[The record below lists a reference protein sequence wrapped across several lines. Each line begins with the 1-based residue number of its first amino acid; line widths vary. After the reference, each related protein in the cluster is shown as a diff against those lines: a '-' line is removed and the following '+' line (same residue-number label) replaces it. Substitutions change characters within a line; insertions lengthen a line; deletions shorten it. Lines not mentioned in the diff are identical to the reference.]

1 MILTCPDCATRYFV
15 DDRRLGPLG
24 RTVRCASCGSKWH
37 ADAEQAPLELTPEP
51 DEIAVRADEPLSF
64 KAVEPQD
71 LPAPELPKAFRAKAE
86 QRRRVRR
93 AAATGAVWTGLAF
106 GFAALM
112 FAAWA
117 FRVDVVRV
125 FPRAAAAYALVRV
138 NATGLQFEGVNA
150 APSVLDAGSVVV
162 QGRVRNIVSMAA
174 PVPLIRVAL
183 VDKRGFKLKTQIVKL
198 DRRWIAPN
206 DTQSFRAVL
215 PDPKAAA
222 ADVDVSF
229 ALDLAAEPKHLASAR
244 PLAVA
249 APSHP
254 AEPALSQPAP
264 ILRPA
269 LPTPSAPPAAN
280 SLSNAPAA
288 SPFSNAP
295 AANSLSNAPA
305 APAHAAQGLRGLDSG
320 GPRG

>member
-37 ADAEQAPLELTPEP
+37 AEAEEAPLELSALP
-51 DEIAVRADEPLSF
+51 DEGPVRAEEPLSF
-64 KAVEPQD
+64 KAIEPQD

-86 QRRRVRR
+86 QRRRARR

-125 FPRAAAAYALVRV
+125 FPRAAAAYALVKV

-150 APSVLDAGSVVV
+150 APSVLDPTSVVV
-162 QGRVRNIVSMAA
+162 QGRVRNVVTMAA

-183 VDKRGFKLKTQIVKL
+183 VDKRGFKVKTEIVKL
-198 DRRWIAPN
+198 AHAWIAPN

-229 ALDLAAEPKHLASAR
+229 ALDLAVAPKPLRPVAQPPAPAAASRAQ
-244 PLAVA
+244 
-249 APSHP
+249 
-254 AEPALSQPAP
+254 PALSQPAP

-269 LPTPSAPPAAN
+269 LP
-280 SLSNAPAA
+280 
-288 SPFSNAP
+288 
-295 AANSLSNAPA
+295 APA
-305 APAHAAQGLRGLDSG
+305 APAHASSGLRGLDSG
-320 GPRG
+320 GLRGVSPGQHG

>member
-37 ADAEQAPLELTPEP
+37 AEADQAPLELSSSPE
-51 DEIAVRADEPLSF
+51 EGAIARADEPLSF
-64 KAVEPQD
+64 KAVDPQD

-93 AAATGAVWTGLAF
+93 AAATGAVWTGLAC
-106 GFAALM
+106 GFAALL
-112 FAAWA
+112 FAAWV

-150 APSVLDAGSVVV
+150 APSVLDPASVVV
-162 QGRVRNIVSMAA
+162 QGRVRNVVSMAA

-183 VDKRGFKLKTQIVKL
+183 VDKRGYKLKTEIIKL
-198 DRRWIAPN
+198 AHPWIAPN

-215 PDPKAAA
+215 PDPKTAA

-229 ALDLAAEPKHLASAR
+229 ALDLAVEPKHLTPAR
-244 PLAVA
+244 QPPAA
-249 APSHP
+249 AARQPAPSQ
-254 AEPALSQPAP
+254 AALSQPAP
-264 ILRPA
+264 ILRPS
-269 LPTPSAPPAAN
+269 LPAPT
-280 SLSNAPAA
+280 
-288 SPFSNAP
+288 
-295 AANSLSNAPA
+295 APA
-305 APAHAAQGLRGLDSG
+305 APAHAVQGLRGLDSG
-320 GPRG
+320 GSQGVSPSPHG